1 MNDGKREL
9 IKRIYLALQ
18 TGEIVK
24 SDMLLPERELAEFFQ
39 VRRSYLREAL
49 IALEALGIIDI
60 KERQGMFFGGR
71 GTKNVLD
78 SLNLLVAWPMD
89 SIAQVFELRTVIEGP
104 TAAFAAQRRD
114 ERNLASLREA
124 LDMLKRLWKEKN
136 PEIGRLGIQYN
147 ALLHTAIVGAAHN
160 PVLLRVYEG
169 MSKLYTESIVAIGA
183 QEREKLPYEQ
193 WPEEV
198 FEEHYRIVE
207 AIRKKD
213 ADEAQAQAI
222 LHLKK
227 SKERIESFVKK

>member
-9 IKRIYLALQ
+9 IQRIYLALQ
-18 TGEIVK
+18 AGEIVK
-24 SDMLLPERELAEFFQ
+24 NDMLFPERELAEFFQ

-49 IALEALGIIDI
+49 IALEALGVIDI
-60 KERQGMFFGGR
+60 RERQGMFLGGK
-71 GTKNVLD
+71 GTQNVLD
-78 SLNLLVAWPMD
+78 SLNLLVSWPTD

-104 TAAFAAQRRD
+104 TAAFAALRRD
-114 ERNLASLREA
+114 ERNLAAIQGA
-124 LDMLKRLWKEKN
+124 LDMLQRLWQEKN

-169 MSKLYTESIVAIGA
+169 MSKLYSESIVAIGA

-193 WPEEV
+193 WPEDV
-198 FEEHYRIVE
+198 FDEHRKIVE
-207 AIRKKD
+207 AIKKGD
-213 ADEAQAQAI
+213 PEEAQAQAV

-227 SKERIESFVKK
+227 SKERIEGFVKK